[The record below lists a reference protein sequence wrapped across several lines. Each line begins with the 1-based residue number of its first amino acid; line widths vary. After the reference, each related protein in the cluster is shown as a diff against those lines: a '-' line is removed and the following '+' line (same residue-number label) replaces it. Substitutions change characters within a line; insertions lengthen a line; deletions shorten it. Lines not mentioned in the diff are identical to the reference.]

1 VSGRIHWTLL
11 GNTLLAAFL
20 AGAAIRIFQVAMP
33 TLASDLETDIV
44 GVSWAVLAFQL
55 PTIGLSLVFGKIGDI
70 CGRQRVLG
78 SGYLVM
84 MIGSLTCGISTSI
97 GQLIAFRMIQGM
109 GAAMTQSVGRAV
121 AAEAMPEEKGGK
133 AQGLMTTAFQIYT
146 GGASG
151 TRPTSALPAAF
162 VAASTTLSWW
172 RSESAWSPRSA
183 QR

>member
-1 VSGRIHWTLL
+1 MSGRIHWTLL

-84 MIGSLTCGISTSI
+84 MTVL
-97 GQLIAFRMIQGM
+97 
-109 GAAMTQSVGRAV
+109 
-121 AAEAMPEEKGGK
+121 
-133 AQGLMTTAFQIYT
+133 
-146 GGASG
+146 
-151 TRPTSALPAAF
+151 
-162 VAASTTLSWW
+162 
-172 RSESAWSPRSA
+172 
-183 QR
+183 